1 MRIRRGLCLGCSY
14 AATEHARRAS
24 PGRPPVKTPSVC
36 PTVPSGWKRWA
47 GHLGVALT
55 LAGEEGPEE
64 EPR

>member
-24 PGRPPVKTPSVC
+24 PVKTPSVR
-36 PTVPSGWKRWA
+36 PSGWKRWV